1 MSNRVLIKQITINN
15 FRSIRHSELV
25 VSNNNIFVGLNDAGK
40 SNLLKALNLFFNGQT
55 DYGQYFDFGQDF
67 TYFHPKKSKKK
78 KEVKIQIIFNR
89 EDTDIIWEKKWDI
102 NGVMSERLTTTQG
115 DLPSRSKIPSILR
128 SIRYRYIP
136 AVKSRDYYKGLL
148 SELYQA
154 VSSALTSP
162 LKSSIEEFSKVLS
175 TYTDKIGKETADR
188 LGLNSTLTMP
198 NDLSELFKTLIFE
211 TRDKKASF
219 VVNLD
224 KRGDG
229 IQARHIPY
237 ILNYISEEDKKSKGR
252 RATNVYTIW
261 GFEEPENGL
270 EMTRA
275 FEMAEDFMKYSEH
288 IQMFISTHSPAF
300 YLNGNNDDSKIFY
313 ASRNDK
319 GETHYSESVGSS
331 DLDDRLGILPIIAP
345 YIEEKQAE
353 LEETKARL
361 EKYKVLVKDT
371 LSGDIDTILVEGR
384 YDKLYLEKAIEIYS
398 LSLQSKLKNN
408 TLRIYS
414 KPGEGGCDRIVD
426 LVKSMY
432 YYGHKKKTY
441 AIFDRDVAGDN
452 AKGNLKH
459 FTQENKIDN
468 RIFSKEWE
476 WTEDMKLSCGSKIIP
491 IVEVEHFLSSDFWK
505 LLESKGYVEE
515 KSYSELQELFRHFLS
530 KDKSLNDIMREENTK
545 IGCDSFFNEFNPRDD
560 KKQQIYNL
568 AISEFNSNE
577 NSRVFEGL
585 EPTVRKLEE
594 FFK

>member
-78 KEVKIQIIFNR
+78 KEVKIKIIFNR

-102 NGVMSERLTTTQG
+102 NGVMSESLTTTQG

-300 YLNGNNDDSKIFY
+300 YLNGNHDDSKVFY

-319 GETHYSESVGSS
+319 GETYYLESFGSS

-345 YIEEKQAE
+345 YVEEKQLELTEIRAK
-353 LEETKARL
+353 LEE
-361 EKYKVLVKDT
+361 YKET
-371 LSGDIDTILVEGR
+371 LSGDVDTILVEGK
-384 YDKLYLEKAIEIYS
+384 YDKLYLEKAIKIYS
-398 LSLQSKLKNN
+398 PTLQNKLENN
-408 TLRIYS
+408 DLRIYT
-414 KPGEGGCDRIVD
+414 KPGEGSCEEIVNIA
-426 LVKSMY
+426 KSLY
-432 YYGHKKKTY
+432 YSRHRSKIYT
-441 AIFDRDVAGDN
+441 IFDMDKAGKE
-452 AKGNLKH
+452 AKTKLQH
-459 FTQENKIDN
+459 FIS
-468 RIFSKEWE
+468 SKGVQNIKNQS
-476 WTEDMKLSCGSKIIP
+476 WTLTEEMIKYTRKGINIS
-491 IVEVEHFLSSDFWK
+491 VEVEHFFSSDFLQR
-505 LLESKGYVEE
+505 LLEQGKLQE
-515 KSYSELQELFRHFLS
+515 KSTEKTYEIFKNRLTPE
-530 KDKSLNDIMREENTK
+530 KSLREVIDEINAEVDSRGLFNQYDPNDANKE
-545 IGCDSFFNEFNPRDD
+545 
-560 KKQQIYNL
+560 QIYRWVIREL
-568 AISEFNSNE
+568 EDAHSN
-577 NSRVFEGL
+577 VLEGL
-585 EPTVRKLEE
+585 EPTVRKIEE
-594 FFK
+594 YF